1 MQQII
6 ESFIDNYSLTKAE
19 VIAEI
24 ETAFSAMLSKWY
36 RLEVMVFFRED
47 LQLEAVAYNHAGRI
61 TMQQSVDFFAMKGR
75 KTIIRQ
81 TSS

>member
-1 MQQII
+1 
-6 ESFIDNYSLTKAE
+6 
-19 VIAEI
+19 
-24 ETAFSAMLSKWY
+24 MLSKWY